1 MANVLQ
7 VENTNYQEFK
17 NDLQKMIR
25 ECVLEAYLE
34 VQPAKPEPSDRIDRE
49 TVKQMTG
56 QGDSW
61 VYKKT
66 WKGCPDQLPHEK
78 FGKRLVFSRKAVQKY
93 IDRHTKA
100 TTNPDEI
107 MTETLANSAR
117 KKLNK

>member
-17 NDLQKMIR
+17 NDLRKIIR
-25 ECVLEAYLE
+25 ECVQEVYLEA
-34 VQPAKPEPSDRIDRE
+34 QPAKSEPSDRIDKE
-49 TVKQMTG
+49 VVKQMTG

-66 WKGCPDQLPHEK
+66 WKGCLDPLPYQK
-78 FGKRLVFSRKAVQKY
+78 FGKRLVFSRKAVQEY

-107 MTETLANSAR
+107 MVETLANSAR
-117 KKLNK
+117 KKLK